1 MNAVLYKYNTYW
13 LFSIDIID
21 LDNLKLD
28 IIINKIQ
35 KQDNHF
41 V

>member
-28 IIINKIQ
+28 IINKIQ
-35 KQDNHF
+35 KQNHHF

>member
-1 MNAVLYKYNTYW
+1 MKAVLYKYNTYW
-13 LFSIDIID
+13 WFNIDIID

-35 KQDNHF
+35 KQHHHF